1 MIHLHPKVRLIMKD
15 DDKAQFHLLLPREL
29 HAKIKQRAGSNGR
42 SINMEIVRTLEDS
55 FYRTAIGRVDEDHDE
70 KIASDIAEKV
80 RDIAIEI
87 IKKNK

>member
-1 MIHLHPKVRLIMKD
+1 MIQLHPKVRLIMKD

-29 HAKIKQRAGSNGR
+29 HAKIKQRAMSGGR
-42 SINMEIVRTLEDS
+42 SINMEIVRTLEES

-70 KIASDIAEKV
+70 KIASEIAEKV
-80 RDIAIEI
+80 RDIAVEI